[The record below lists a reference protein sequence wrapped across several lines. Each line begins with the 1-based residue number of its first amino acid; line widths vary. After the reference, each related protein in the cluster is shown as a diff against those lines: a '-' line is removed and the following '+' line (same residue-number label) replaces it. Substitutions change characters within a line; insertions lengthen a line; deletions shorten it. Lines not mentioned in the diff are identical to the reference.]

1 MYIVRARIEQS
12 NRYTHKMEEF
22 FSQLFDCN
30 AHQWLRLRSGV
41 LEKQK
46 KTAASTYFLLFQVLV
61 QLFTHTL
68 RDILLAQFITFSD
81 KQHTTIEFKL
91 N

>member
-46 KTAASTYFLLFQVLV
+46 KNGGFNVFSTVSSFSSIV
-61 QLFTHTL
+61 HTY
-68 RDILLAQFITFSD
+68 LAR
-81 KQHTTIEFKL
+81 HTIGTVYHVF
-91 N
+91 